1 MSTVPKMN
9 WNLSQVVGFY
19 AIYVSFHVSLKY
31 SDEFVKKCSNCLPW
45 QMGLID
51 LNSTWLKVQW
61 AITKGW
67 LTLNWFLLIICLKK
81 LKIIFKTYFSK
92 FYIVEFFKEH
102 FAFCFS
108 SLLQLTLLS
117 VTIYR
122 FILIISEIE
131 SAKIFFP
138 GLGNFEPR
146 EPGNQCSNFRWVE
159 ICWSAFGF
167 WHNYNGWVYSSDQF
181 T

>member
-9 WNLSQVVGFY
+9 WNLSLVVGFY
-19 AIYVSFHVSLKY
+19 AICVSFHVSLKY
-31 SDEFVKKCSNCLPW
+31 SDEFVKKCSNYLPW

-81 LKIIFKTYFSK
+81 FKIIFKTHFSK
-92 FYIVEFFKEH
+92 F
-102 FAFCFS
+102 
-108 SLLQLTLLS
+108 TLLNFLKN
-117 VTIYR
+117 ILHAALHHFFNLLYCQWQ
-122 FILIISEIE
+122 FINLCYLLVRLSE
-131 SAKIFFP
+131 SAKKFFS
-138 GLGNFEPR
+138 R
-146 EPGNQCSNFRWVE
+146 
-159 ICWSAFGF
+159 FGQL
-167 WHNYNGWVYSSDQF
+167 W